1 MPGLPASETRCPEVL
16 HESFQGHSKAASR
29 RFHPVH
35 HGGGAH
41 RRFPGR
47 GPRRHHHRGPG
58 HHQRGLRAVGA
69 AGAGRLHGHS
79 HGHADAD
86 ARGAGAAPA
95 GITFTDN
102 GNGTATFGGEV
113 TDPAV
118 AAPPPL
124 NSYFLL
130 LEASNG
136 AGTPYFQLFEIN
148 VGSAPSTPSFAS
160 ADSDTEAV
168 GVPFSFTVNTYGYP
182 APVLTEKGH
191 LPKDITFTDN
201 GDGTATIA
209 SDGPDHQD
217 GGHNGKSYGLDITA
231 TSSAGTV
238 TQDFTL
244 HITGTGASV
253 G

>member
-1 MPGLPASETRCPEVL
+1 MRVFTGV
-16 HESFQGHSKAASR
+16 QR
-29 RFHPVH
+29 R
-35 HGGGAH
+35 
-41 RRFPGR
+41 
-47 GPRRHHHRGPG
+47 
-58 HHQRGLRAVGA
+58 LRVVSILFILA
-69 AGAGRLHGHS
+69 AGLIVASPAAARADTTGVAPVITSAGFVQVELREPVDFTVTATGTPTPTLAELGQL
-79 HGHADAD
+79 
-86 ARGAGAAPA
+86 PA

-102 GNGTATFGGEV
+102 GNGTATLGGEV

-136 AGTPYFQLFEIN
+136 VGTPYIQLFEIN

>member
-1 MPGLPASETRCPEVL
+1 MRVFWGV
-16 HESFQGHSKAASR
+16 
-29 RFHPVH
+29 
-35 HGGGAH
+35 
-41 RRFPGR
+41 
-47 GPRRHHHRGPG
+47 PRR
-58 HHQRGLRAVGA
+58 LRVVFILVISA
-69 AGAGRLHGHS
+69 AGLIVAAPAAARADITTAGVAPVITS
-79 HGHADAD
+79 
-86 ARGAGAAPA
+86 AGIASVELREPVDFTVTATGTPTPALAELGQLPA

-102 GNGTATFGGEV
+102 GNGTATLGGEV

-124 NSYFLL
+124 NSYFIL

-136 AGTPYFQLFEIN
+136 VGAVPYVQLFEIN
-148 VGSAPSTPSFAS
+148 VGSAPSAPSFAS
-160 ADSDTEAV
+160 ADSVTEAA
-168 GVPFSFTVNTYGYP
+168 GVPFSFTVSTYGYP

-217 GGHNGKSYGLDITA
+217 CGPHGKSYRLDITA
-231 TSSAGTV
+231 TSSAGTA
-238 TQDFTL
+238 TQEFTL
-244 HITGTGASV
+244 HITRTGASA

>member
-1 MPGLPASETRCPEVL
+1 MRV
-16 HESFQGHSKAASR
+16 F
-29 RFHPVH
+29 
-35 HGGGAH
+35 
-41 RRFPGR
+41 R
-47 GPRRHHHRGPG
+47 GVPRR
-58 HHQRGLRAVGA
+58 LRVVSILFIPA
-69 AGAGRLHGHS
+69 AGLIVASPATARADITTTGVAPVITSAGFVQVELRQPVDYTVTATGTPAPALTELGQL
-79 HGHADAD
+79 
-86 ARGAGAAPA
+86 PA

-102 GNGTATFGGEV
+102 GNGTATLGGEV

-136 AGTPYFQLFEIN
+136 VGTPYVQLFEIN

-168 GVPFSFTVNTYGYP
+168 GVPFSFTVSTYGYP
-182 APVLTEKGH
+182 APVLSKKGH

-217 GGHNGKSYGLDITA
+217 GGHNGKSYRLDITA
-231 TSSAGTV
+231 TSSAGTA
-238 TQDFTL
+238 TQEFTL
-244 HITGTGASV
+244 HITRTRSQRR
-253 G
+253 

>member
-1 MPGLPASETRCPEVL
+1 MRV
-16 HESFQGHSKAASR
+16 F
-29 RFHPVH
+29 
-35 HGGGAH
+35 
-41 RRFPGR
+41 R
-47 GPRRHHHRGPG
+47 GIPRR
-58 HHQRGLRAVGA
+58 LRVVSILFITA
-69 AGAGRLHGHS
+69 AGLIVASPAAARADTTTVAPVITSAGFVQLELREPV
-79 HGHADAD
+79 D
-86 ARGAGAAPA
+86 
-95 GITFTDN
+95 FTVTAN

>member
-1 MPGLPASETRCPEVL
+1 MRVFTGV
-16 HESFQGHSKAASR
+16 
-29 RFHPVH
+29 
-35 HGGGAH
+35 
-41 RRFPGR
+41 
-47 GPRRHHHRGPG
+47 PRRLLVVSILFIP
-58 HHQRGLRAVGA
+58 AVGLIVASPA
-69 AGAGRLHGHS
+69 AA
-79 HGHADAD
+79 HADTTTTTGVAPVITS
-86 ARGAGAAPA
+86 AGFVQVELREPVDFTVTATGTPTPALAELGQLPA

-102 GNGTATFGGEV
+102 GNGTATLGGEV

-124 NSYFLL
+124 NSYFVL

-136 AGTPYFQLFEIN
+136 VGTVPYVQLFEIN

-182 APVLTEKGH
+182 APMLTEKGH

-217 GGHNGKSYGLDITA
+217 GGHNGKCYRLDITA

-238 TQDFTL
+238 TQEFTL
-244 HITGTGASV
+244 HITGTSAAG
-253 G
+253 